1 MKKMSKINSW
11 FKSIDLTTLLKSR
24 VLLYLLLLLSI
35 VYLLV
40 TIMAGNFV
48 FCAIF
53 FLIGFLTS
61 FFSKNMIVIM
71 VVSLVTTN
79 LLKITINP
87 KEGFEGRDKESRK
100 KRDSDDSD
108 DDKSVNTSKPTS
120 TPTSTPTSKPTSKP
134 TSNPTATT
142 SAKSK
147 NDDPKMTSATL
158 DIQKNFK
165 RLADIQL
172 KMLENI
178 SELKPVLMQSKD
190 TLEQIKKFA
199 ANAPATSPKSA

>member
-1 MKKMSKINSW
+1 
-11 FKSIDLTTLLKSR
+11 
-24 VLLYLLLLLSI
+24 
-35 VYLLV
+35 LV
-40 TIMAGNFV
+40 TILAGNFV

-53 FLIGFLTS
+53 FLVGFLTS

-120 TPTSTPTSKPTSKP
+120 KPTSTPTSKPTSTPTSKP